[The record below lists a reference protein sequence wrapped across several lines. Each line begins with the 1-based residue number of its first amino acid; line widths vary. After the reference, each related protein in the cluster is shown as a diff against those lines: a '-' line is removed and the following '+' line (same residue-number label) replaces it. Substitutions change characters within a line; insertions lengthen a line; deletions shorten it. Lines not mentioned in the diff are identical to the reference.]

1 MIFWQVFSLVVFVL
15 VHVLFSFRFLVECD
29 AHVLKIK
36 TIALITVIYDILLVL
51 FSVIYSICFGMFA
64 TFIVLL
70 LVLIACV
77 GIHVNVDINIPSKGK
92 LFCCIILFV
101 TFFAFV
107 SVVFCGL
114 VRWYIKCGV
123 NAQGLVMVAWAC
135 GECSGG

>member
-1 MIFWQVFSLVVFVL
+1 MFFGQVFSLVVFVL
-15 VHVLFSFRFLVECD
+15 IHVLFSFRFLIEQD
-29 AHVLKIK
+29 TRVLKIK
-36 TIALITVIYDILLVL
+36 TIALITVVYDILLVL
-51 FSVIYSICFGMFA
+51 FSVIYSICFGMLS
-64 TFIVLL
+64 TFVVLL

-114 VRWYIKCGV
+114 VR
-123 NAQGLVMVAWAC
+123 
-135 GECSGG
+135 